1 MRFEFS
7 DEGISSGAV
16 PLLSELKFH
25 TRESELSFQ
34 MRWSLVLLLFPVW
47 LSFLVCTAKWL
58 QESCLLAWLFLLIY
72 QCLLLHE
79 LKEVGL

>member
-58 QESCLLAWLFLLIY
+58 LDWLFLLIY

>member
-16 PLLSELKFH
+16 PLLSELNFH

-58 QESCLLAWLFLLIY
+58 LAWLFLLIY

>member
-34 MRWSLVLLLFPVW
+34 MRW
-47 LSFLVCTAKWL
+47 
-58 QESCLLAWLFLLIY
+58 
-72 QCLLLHE
+72 
-79 LKEVGL
+79 

>member
-16 PLLSELKFH
+16 PLLSEFKSH

-47 LSFLVCTAKWL
+47 LSSLVCTAKW
-58 QESCLLAWLFLLIY
+58 LLAWLFLLIY